1 MFSPKTLTPVMTTNR
16 AARETPLSLVCEAKA
31 CLPPETL
38 MGSPRAQSSDESMQ
52 ERLRRED
59 VDFINERRWQ
69 SGDPKCTLQP
79 SARALP
85 PANCA

>member
-1 MFSPKTLTPVMTTNR
+1 MSSPEAPTLVTTTSRAPMATTPFQVYGS
-16 AARETPLSLVCEAKA
+16 EA

-38 MGSPRAQSSDESMQ
+38 MGSPRTQSFDESMQ

-79 SARALP
+79 SARVLP
-85 PANCA
+85 PADRA